1 MNVSPSSSALRRA
14 VSAVRPARSAIT
26 AASIALGLLVASS
39 AHAEFTTPVASYGV
53 SGVATFSAGPGF
65 VLREME
71 PGGLVAAATTDSSE
85 RLYVLYR
92 ALPPTDSVSHLY
104 LVRIDAA
111 GVLDSGF
118 ARLDF
123 GQATAIDGDVALAL
137 DESRQRLYLISL
149 PPVGPVMSITVSAR
163 RFDNSLDPTF
173 NGGNDLI
180 IVPGRTVDNRVGFSA
195 TVDQTTGRLVLGGAF
210 VVSSG
215 DTRDAMTPLLANRV
229 TVTYVITPEGLL
241 DTAFNSNGLKIQSR
255 PDVPSLL
262 STVSFGAA
270 TGADG
275 RVFNLGVG
283 LVAGERYVG
292 TVFSDLADGSTD
304 AGFNG
309 NGLQVIDLAPAT
321 APPAGQSNLTQLLFG
336 RVLASGTTQFVG
348 LIGQLDTTTLNYV
361 PGGSSAFGVQFTRD
375 GTYDLGLNGSGM
387 VTAPI
392 DLSRSPPVALF
403 ADGSIAAVFRAN
415 DNQIS
420 ARVLEGFRGSIGGGT
435 TTGGTT
441 SGETT
446 GGTTTGSTTGG
457 TTTGG
462 TTGDTTTGGTTG
474 GSTTGG
480 TTTGGTTTGG
490 STTGGS
496 TTGTSTGGTTTG
508 GSSSSSGGGGSFG
521 LFGVVG
527 LMIGA
532 LLRRRRGFG
541 VVRGA

>member
-1 MNVSPSSSALRRA
+1 MNVFPSGSAWRRA

-26 AASIALGLLVASS
+26 AASIALSLLVASS
-39 AHAEFTTPVASYGV
+39 AHAEFTTPVASYGLN
-53 SGVATFSAGPGF
+53 GVATFSAGPGF
-65 VLREME
+65 TLPERE

-149 PPVGPVMSITVSAR
+149 PPLGPVMSITVSAR
-163 RFDNSLDPTF
+163 RFDNSLDATF

-180 IVPGRTVDNRVGFSA
+180 IMPGRTVDNRVGFSA

-210 VVSSG
+210 VVSSS
-215 DTRDAMTPLLANRV
+215 DTSDSTAPLLANRV
-229 TVTYVITPEGLL
+229 TVTYAITPDGQL
-241 DTAFNSNGLKIQSR
+241 DTAFNGNGLKIQSR
-255 PDVPSLL
+255 PDLPSLL

-270 TGADG
+270 TAADG

-292 TVFSDLADGSTD
+292 TVFSDLADGNTD
-304 AGFNG
+304 TGFNG
-309 NGLQVIDLAPAT
+309 NGLQVIDLAPT
-321 APPAGQSNLTQLLFG
+321 APAPAGQSNLTQLLFG

-361 PGGSSAFGVQFTRD
+361 EGGSSAFGVQFTRD
-375 GTYDLGLNGSGM
+375 GTYDLGLNGSGV

-415 DNQIS
+415 NNQIS
-420 ARVLEGFRGSIGGGT
+420 ARVLEGFRGSIDGGT

-441 SGETT
+441 SGGTT
-446 GGTTTGSTTGG
+446 GGTTTGTTTGGSTTGG
-457 TTTGG
+457 M
-462 TTGDTTTGGTTG
+462 TTG

-490 STTGGS
+490 TTTGTTGG
-496 TTGTSTGGTTTG
+496 
-508 GSSSSSGGGGSFG
+508 GSVG
-521 LFGVVG
+521 LFGVLG
-527 LMIGA
+527 LMIGT

-541 VVRGA
+541 AVRGA